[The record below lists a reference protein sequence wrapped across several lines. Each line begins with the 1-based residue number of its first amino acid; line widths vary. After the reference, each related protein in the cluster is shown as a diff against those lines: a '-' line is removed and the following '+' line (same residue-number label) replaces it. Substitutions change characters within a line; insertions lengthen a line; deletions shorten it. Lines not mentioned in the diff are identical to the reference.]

1 MNRQSSLKAAC
12 AALALVAIFLSPM
25 QSLADDDDSLLDQKL
40 DRVSNRIQGYLN
52 AIDLGMKGAAK
63 SLGSTGISGP
73 KAGTVVTNLCAK
85 WPTNVLMCFTT
96 DTAGVIRVISP
107 ASLSSYEGTD
117 LSSIPHVKE
126 MLSLQ
131 KPSVSGAFKMPK
143 GEIALSY
150 EWPVVSP
157 KGEFIG
163 AVAAL
168 SEPIGAIDQVIKP
181 ELSSDAYDIWIVAT
195 DGEVVYSRYHEQ
207 IGTDPKIVPSSAG
220 PSLPKVLKQ
229 IAASP
234 EGETL
239 LKTASVGRAG
249 PKVQRCIWNT
259 VKIGGTERR
268 VVVLGT
274 KTSD

>member
-1 MNRQSSLKAAC
+1 
-12 AALALVAIFLSPM
+12 
-25 QSLADDDDSLLDQKL
+25 
-40 DRVSNRIQGYLN
+40 
-52 AIDLGMKGAAK
+52 
-63 SLGSTGISGP
+63 
-73 KAGTVVTNLCAK
+73 
-85 WPTNVLMCFTT
+85 MCFAT
-96 DTAGVIRVISP
+96 DAAGVIRAISP
-107 ASLSSYEGTD
+107 SSLSSYEGTD

-126 MLSLQ
+126 MISLQ
-131 KPSVSGAFKMPK
+131 KPSVSGAFKMPR
-143 GEIALSY
+143 GEIAISY

-168 SEPIGAIDQVIKP
+168 SDPIGAIDQVIKP
-181 ELSSDAYDIWIVAT
+181 ELDADAYDVWIVTT

-220 PSLPKVLKQ
+220 PSLPGVLKQ

-249 PKVQRCIWNT
+249 PKVQSCVWKT
-259 VKIGGTERR
+259 VRIGGTGRR